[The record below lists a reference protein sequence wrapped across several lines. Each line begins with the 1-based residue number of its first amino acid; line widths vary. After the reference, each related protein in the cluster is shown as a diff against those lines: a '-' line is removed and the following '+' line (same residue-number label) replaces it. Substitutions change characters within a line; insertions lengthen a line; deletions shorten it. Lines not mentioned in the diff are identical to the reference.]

1 MALARMCREHT
12 GALVAVLCDVLQKVA
27 CGGGSSAST
36 VADPANSPHDLADD
50 SLVTNLKPY
59 ASNG

>member
-12 GALVAVLCDVLQKVA
+12 GALVAVLGDVPQKVA
-27 CGGGSSAST
+27 VVLGTAST
-36 VADPANSPHDLADD
+36 AADPANSPHDLADD
-50 SLVTNLKPY
+50 SLATNLKPY